1 MKTMSKKQEAKKVLE
16 LLGMP
21 IEQQSDIC
29 CYSLLALLNLASSSA
44 WSAASD
50 EWMRIHDILAFL
62 RSNYRGAKYAENS
75 RETFRKQAMHHF
87 RTAAI
92 IEDNGTATNSPNYR
106 YRVTPEALSLFQ
118 SFGSSS
124 WESKLSAFLA
134 AHKTLKEV
142 YASKKRV
149 NKVTVTVDGVEHVLS
164 TGAHNQLQKTV
175 IEEFGPRFLHQFK
188 CLYLGDTA
196 KRDLIKDVEG
206 LQKLGFTIT
215 LHDKMPD
222 VVMYVPSE
230 DWVVFV
236 ECVTSVGPMSPARI
250 LELNQMTPNVTAGKV
265 FITAFLDRPTY
276 KKFSDQIAW
285 ETDVW
290 IANEPSHMI
299 HLNGNKFLGPHNS
312 AT

>member
-1 MKTMSKKQEAKKVLE
+1 MTKRQEAKKVLE

-21 IEQQSDIC
+21 TEQQSGIC
-29 CYSLLALLNLASSSA
+29 CCTLLALLKISSSSA
-44 WSAASD
+44 WSTASN

-62 RSNYRGAKYAENS
+62 RKNYRGAKYAENS
-75 RETFRKQAMHHF
+75 RETVRKVALHHF
-87 RTAAI
+87 LTAAI
-92 IEDNGTATNSPNYR
+92 VEDNRAETPTNSPKRR
-106 YRVTPEALSLFQ
+106 YRITPEALSLFRAFDTAQ
-118 SFGSSS
+118 
-124 WESKLSAFLA
+124 WKTKLVAFLA
-134 AHKTLKEV
+134 AHKTLKDA
-142 YASKKRV
+142 YASKKQV
-149 NKVTVTVDGVEHVLS
+149 AKVEVTVDGVVHALS
-164 TGAHNQLQKTV
+164 TGAHNQLQKAV

-206 LQKLGFTIT
+206 LQELGFTIT

-222 VVMYVPSE
+222 VVMYVPE
-230 DWVVFV
+230 KDWVVFV

-290 IANEPSHMI
+290 VANEPSHMI
-299 HLNGNKFLGPHNS
+299 HLNGNKFLGPRNS